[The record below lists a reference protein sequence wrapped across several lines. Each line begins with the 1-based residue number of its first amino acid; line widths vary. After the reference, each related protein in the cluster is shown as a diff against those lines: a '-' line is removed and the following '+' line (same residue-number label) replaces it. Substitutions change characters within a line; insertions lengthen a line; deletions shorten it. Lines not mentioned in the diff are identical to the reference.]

1 MPVGLI
7 YMLSNSA
14 ASDSSAAPRRA
25 LLTGASGLVGS
36 ALLRMLLAGDAYQR
50 ISVLARREVALTD
63 YRLSVRVVDFERIAQ
78 LEDFPAVDDVYCC
91 LGSTIKAAG
100 SKAAFRRVD
109 LDYVAELARCARR
122 AGATRLAVVSAMGA
136 DSRSSVF
143 YSRVKGDME
152 TVVRALDYESVTI
165 VRPSLLAG
173 ERVERRPGER
183 VALAIAQP
191 LSVLMPRRYR
201 PIRASAVARAL
212 LHFQLQGRPGVRV
225 VESDRL
231 QDFVEPRV

>member
-1 MPVGLI
+1 MS
-7 YMLSNSA
+7 SNSA
-14 ASDSSAAPRRA
+14 ASDSSEPSRRA
-25 LLTGASGLVGS
+25 LLVGASGLVGS
-36 ALLRMLLAGDAYQR
+36 ALLEILLAGDAYER
-50 ISVLARREVALTD
+50 VWVLARRAPASAD
-63 YRLSVRVVDFERIAQ
+63 ARLSTRVVDFERIAE
-78 LEDFPAVDDVYCC
+78 LDDFPAVDDVYCC

-109 LDYVAELARCARR
+109 LDYVAEVARTARH

-143 YSRVKGDME
+143 YNRVKGDME

-173 ERVERRPGER
+173 KRAERRPGER
-183 VALAIAQP
+183 VALALAQP
-191 LSVLMPRRYR
+191 VSALIPRRYR

-212 LHFQLQGRPGVRV
+212 MHFQLEGRPGARV

-231 QDFVEPRV
+231 QDFVEPRA